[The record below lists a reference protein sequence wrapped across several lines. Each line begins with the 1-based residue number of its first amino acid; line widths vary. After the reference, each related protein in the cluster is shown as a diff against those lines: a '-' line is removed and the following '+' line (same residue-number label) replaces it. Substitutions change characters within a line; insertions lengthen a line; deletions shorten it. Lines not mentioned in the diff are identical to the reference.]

1 MPLNPFET
9 ARTSKSLFDLP
20 VFLAYSFIVSCNI
33 YDVKEKK

>member
-9 ARTSKSLFDLP
+9 AWTSKSLFDLL
-20 VFLAYSFIVSCNI
+20 VFLACNFIVSCNI